1 MEGKGP
7 WTGRDLAACEC
18 SQEGEDQPHD
28 QLHGLRSF
36 CPRRGWA
43 EYEIGLRVRGQLTDW
58 AQREASPPE

>member
-43 EYEIGLRVRGQLTDW
+43 DTRSASASAVSLPIGRARG
-58 AQREASPPE
+58 